1 MADSKFDPESS
12 LEETIIS
19 NINGLDAKSAST
31 PCLLIIAGQHIGK
44 LYPLDRKN
52 KISVGRSSDCEIWI
66 EDNTISR
73 RHFEI
78 DPTENGFMITDL
90 KSTNGTYVNHTRIET
105 AQMRPGDKIQI
116 SRDTIIQFDL
126 FDEDQKLSEQ
136 KRYEMGVKDPFTGA
150 FNKSYFLQRI
160 NDEFSFSYRQDIPL
174 SLILFDI
181 DHFKLINDTHGHL
194 AGDQILQ
201 EISQLV
207 FDSIRRDDVF
217 CRYGGE
223 EFVIIM
229 RNTPCQ
235 AAVNLAERLRIK
247 IEGHPFQYESTKIR
261 VTISAGVSTL
271 VNKNFR
277 DYVAMIA
284 DADNYLYK
292 SKGNGRNQIQAT
304 CRPQID
310 A

>member
-1 MADSKFDPESS
+1 MVDEKAFDPESS

-19 NINGLDAKSAST
+19 SLGELDGNQLST
-31 PCLLIIAGQHIGK
+31 PCLLVIAGQHIGK
-44 LYPLDRKN
+44 LYPLDKKN
-52 KISVGRSSDCEIWI
+52 SITVGRSSDCEIWI

-73 RHFEI
+73 KHFRI
-78 DPTENGFMITDL
+78 DPTPQGFTITDL
-90 KSTNGTYVNHTRIET
+90 KSTNGTYINHTRIQT
-105 AQMRPGDKIQI
+105 VPLHAGDKIQI
-116 SRDTIIQFDL
+116 SRDTIIQFDY

-174 SLILFDI
+174 SLVLFDI

-201 EISQLV
+201 EVSQIV
-207 FDSIRRDDVF
+207 FGSIRRDDVF

-235 AAVNLAERLRIK
+235 AAVNLAERLRLK
-247 IEGHPFQYESTKIR
+247 IEAHDFQYENTAIR

-271 VNKNFR
+271 SGKNFR
-277 DYVAMIA
+277 DYVMMIA
-284 DADNYLYK
+284 NVDDYLYK
-292 SKGNGRNQIQAT
+292 SKGGGRNQIQAE
-304 CRPQID
+304 CRPEV
-310 A
+310 